1 MYEEGRKEAQAKPCN
16 IDIVSTFLKC
26 GWVVEFDSEWAE
38 CLLRK
43 DYELDEELTLER
55 RLLTAEQNKMISLG
69 QIVRYNKK
77 TKSVQ
82 FLLEDGINWC

>member
-1 MYEEGRKEAQAKPCN
+1 MSTNDSKTDKPCN

-26 GWVVEFDSEWAE
+26 GWVVEFDSEWIE

-43 DYELDEELTLER
+43 DYELDEELTIGR
-55 RLLTAEQNKMISLG
+55 GLLTVQQNNMIAMG

-77 TKSVQ
+77 TKSIQ
-82 FLLEDGINWC
+82 FLLEDGANWC